1 MSFSPYFRG
10 GCIVWLYIDIHVS
23 QVLAAACCF
32 KEMLTASCIVYV
44 VVRIGTADCRK
55 RDTGFYKLTRAEGAY
70 RNVTSHIM
78 LLKMR
83 GKKTKERGGRE
94 RELITVNCR
103 SGGKQGKWSMMQK
116 KGQVISGMRWGGDHG
131 V

>member
-32 KEMLTASCIVYV
+32 KEMLTAPCIVYV
-44 VVRIGTADCRK
+44 VARIGTMDCRK
-55 RDTGFYKLTRAEGAY
+55 RDTGFYKLTRAKGAC
-70 RNVTSHIM
+70 RIVTSHLM

-83 GKKTKERGGRE
+83 GKKTKERGRGE
-94 RELITVNCR
+94 TEN
-103 SGGKQGKWSMMQK
+103 
-116 KGQVISGMRWGGDHG
+116 
-131 V
+131 